1 MDKKTILLNITSLN
15 AEQLFEE
22 IKKGNV
28 ILEELKNTGQLD
40 FQKRKTIQEFLDN
53 LEKKDTEAWEKV
65 RFGNEFGLS
74 DYITNFPNGK
84 YVNEAKNRIT
94 FLEEERSRVIAKKQA
109 ILDRLSVN
117 FNEYAPD
124 EILSFL
130 RDGTLTP
137 YDLLELGVSEKV
149 LNSLTNT
156 NSKQSSLKLGN
167 TPQSIPDGYTEIYF
181 WGIPGSGKTC
191 ALGALLSTAHKAG
204 HLEYAMGPGY
214 DYMTQLKNI
223 FVDDVASL
231 PPPSPT
237 DSTQYLPFTLK
248 NSKEKNARSVS
259 LIELS
264 GEIFQCFYNKNAGK
278 ELPSQSHQ
286 ETFDSL
292 MRFLRGNNRKI
303 HFFFIDFDK
312 KNKRDADGY
321 LQSDY
326 LEAASAFFNKPE
338 NKVFGKST
346 DAIFLVVTKA
356 DLISKDDKERLDEAK
371 KYLNEE
377 FLALVNTLKNICKK
391 HRINGGELTIE
402 PFSLGKVYFQQL
414 CEFDNTS
421 AEEIINIFMKRI
433 RPSKKSI
440 LDVFNK

>member
-1 MDKKTILLNITSLN
+1 MDKNAMLLNITSLTV
-15 AEQLFEE
+15 EQLFEE
-22 IKKGNV
+22 IKTGKV
-28 ILEELKNTGQLD
+28 TLDELKNTGQLD
-40 FQKRKTIQEFLDN
+40 AQKRRDIQELLNDLERIDN
-53 LEKKDTEAWEKV
+53 EAWEKAKYSDELAL
-65 RFGNEFGLS
+65 R
-74 DYITNFPNGK
+74 DYITRFPNGK
-84 YVNEAKNRIT
+84 HVQEAKNSIK
-94 FLEEERSRVIAKKQA
+94 FLEEERGRTHAQKRVI
-109 ILDRLSVN
+109 LDKLKTN
-117 FNEYAPD
+117 LNEYAPD
-124 EILSFL
+124 QILDYL
-130 RDGTLTP
+130 RNGILNHN
-137 YDLLELGVSEKV
+137 DLLDLGISTKV
-149 LNSLTNT
+149 LDALTST
-156 NSKQSSLKLGN
+156 KQSSLKLGK
-167 TPQSIPDGYTEIYF
+167 TPQSIPDGYTEVYF

-204 HLEYAMGPGY
+204 YLEYAMGPGY

-223 FVDDVASL
+223 FVDDIAIL

-248 NSKEKNARSVS
+248 TSKENNARSVS

-264 GEIFQCFYNKNAGK
+264 GEIFQCFYNKNAGQ

-326 LEAASAFFNKPE
+326 LEAASSFFNKPE

-356 DLISKDDKERLDEAK
+356 DLIPGEDKERIDKAK
-371 KYLNEE
+371 EYLNEG
-377 FLALVNTLKNICKK
+377 FLALINTLKGICKK
-391 HRINGGELTIE
+391 NRINGGELTVE

-421 AEEIINIFMKRI
+421 AQEIIKTFMKRI

-440 LDVFNK
+440 LDLFNK